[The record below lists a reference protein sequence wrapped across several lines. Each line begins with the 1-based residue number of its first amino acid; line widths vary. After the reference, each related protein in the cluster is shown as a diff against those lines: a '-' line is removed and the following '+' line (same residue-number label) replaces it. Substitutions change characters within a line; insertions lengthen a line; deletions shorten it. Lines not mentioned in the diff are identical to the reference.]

1 MLSQQHLDTSAA
13 EKDSSRPAGV
23 LESKGG
29 STEPPS
35 TLDPTTPVISI
46 RHRLASI
53 VNRELEKM
61 ERGEIDELSTQHNDM
76 LHQLLQSPRR
86 QHRQLRRQQSSRQQG
101 ARQRGSHRGSQHQR
115 KPRPHCT
122 YDRCEKP
129 VGHWESTCLQK
140 ARDIRGRRDASKRDR
155 STSPRRDP
163 RRDPRRFRRHHHD
176 DDEEEDNADEEAGS
190 THGDD
195 NDGAQLLQRYL
206 QWDSPCYPNGRR
218 G

>member
-1 MLSQQHLDTSAA
+1 MSSQQHLDTLAA

-29 STEPPS
+29 STEPVS
-35 TLDPTTPVISI
+35 TLDPTTPIISI

-53 VNRELEKM
+53 VNRELRKM

-76 LHQLLQSPRR
+76 LHQLLQSPRTLYR
-86 QHRQLRRQQSSRQQG
+86 QPSRQQSSRQQG

-129 VGHWESTCLQK
+129 VGHWESTCMQK
-140 ARDIRGRRDASKRDR
+140 ARDIRGAAMPRSATGRLPPAATPAVSAATTATTTRKRT
-155 STSPRRDP
+155 TSMERQAVRT
-163 RRDPRRFRRHHHD
+163 
-176 DDEEEDNADEEAGS
+176 E
-190 THGDD
+190 TTT
-195 NDGAQLLQRYL
+195 DGAQLLQRYL
-206 QWDSPCYPNGRR
+206 QLGLTLLSER
-218 G
+218 